1 MNHIRKEETLMQ
13 ELANELDQLGIGYY
27 WKNNTITI
35 TEYVIGHPQ
44 SIVVTK
50 PNQFKMTSND
60 GKTIYVDQKDF
71 GDEPGDL
78 TPEYIAQQC
87 KRFHDTVTTINQ
99 LALDSPIEFSV

>member
-1 MNHIRKEETLMQ
+1 MK
-13 ELANELDQLGIGYY
+13 ELAHELDQLGIGYY
-27 WKNNTITI
+27 WKNNTIAI

-71 GDEPGDL
+71 GDKPGDL

-87 KRFHDTVTTINQ
+87 KRFHDTVTKINQ

>member
-1 MNHIRKEETLMQ
+1 MK
-13 ELANELDQLGIGYY
+13 ELAHELDKLGIGYY

-44 SIVVTK
+44 SIIVTK
-50 PNQFKMTSND
+50 PNKFKMTSND
-60 GKTIYVDQKDF
+60 GKTIYADQKDF

-87 KRFHDTVTTINQ
+87 KCFHDKIEAINQ
-99 LALDSPIEFSV
+99 LALNSPIEFSV